1 MVGRVGPHPTK
12 DLLTLLTQLPGTHQ
26 FFFSRNVAV
35 AVYHRRCSKEYI
47 PGKFLAK
54 RLCVTGGAL
63 WTSFLVYATI
73 FVGFVFVAS
82 HGSPKVVKSYIV
94 LLEDF
99 CPILPVPSCLLDL
112 CFPSFCCFEINFCH
126 TCTVDQI

>member
-35 AVYHRRCSKEYI
+35 AVYHKRCSKEYI

-54 RLCVTGGAL
+54 RLCVTPCGPLSWFMPLSLLGL
-63 WTSFLVYATI
+63 YLLLHMDVQKLL
-73 FVGFVFVAS
+73 
-82 HGSPKVVKSYIV
+82 KVIV
-94 LLEDF
+94 LPEDF

-112 CFPSFCCFEINFCH
+112 CFPCFCCFEINFCH
-126 TCTVDQI
+126 TCTVDQT